1 MSSQAPPYDQY
12 QNNSQQSQYQQQGG
26 LDPTQHPA
34 YTQQAPVT
42 LSPEERA
49 VMAECTNESFFYRS
63 LPLSIILM
71 GATKA
76 AVHREIL
83 KPNIKYGATPKMA
96 LASLIGYFIG
106 KFSYASICADKFLN
120 KAPRSKIAEVI
131 RKNKGLPPL
140 EPEENNSA
148 GFDNSLGV
156 PLMGGS
162 QGQVEP
168 SEQPLQGI
176 QSSSYEDMRRR
187 NREAARMNAP
197 PPPPETIYDEMRRR
211 NREPNQG
218 VGPDGYRVPP
228 PLPENHQSAPP
239 RPYPPYSP
247 KAPQTGAGGSKYG
260 DEGFE

>member
-1 MSSQAPPYDQY
+1 
-12 QNNSQQSQYQQQGG
+12 
-26 LDPTQHPA
+26 
-34 YTQQAPVT
+34 
-42 LSPEERA
+42 
-49 VMAECTNESFFYRS
+49 MAECTNESFFYRS

-83 KPNIKYGATPKMA
+83 KPNIKYGATA
-96 LASLIGYFIG
+96 NRGLASLIGYFVG

-162 QGQVEP
+162 QGQAEP

-176 QSSSYEDMRRR
+176 QSSSYED
-187 NREAARMNAP
+187 
-197 PPPPETIYDEMRRR
+197 MRRR

-239 RPYPPYSP
+239 RPFPPYSP